1 MLAPVSLPSVPE
13 PVSAEERLRV
23 LQELEATL
31 AGLELE
37 GSPATLEAAAAL
49 RALLSVPSPL
59 AASTLAAAVITFHVH
74 LELGLRD
81 VASSLGRTARRRAMR
96 RADEV
101 AKHVEYL
108 RTQLAELPAVS
119 H

>member
-1 MLAPVSLPSVPE
+1 MLAGVSLPSVPE

-23 LQELEATL
+23 LQELE
-31 AGLELE
+31 
-37 GSPATLEAAAAL
+37 
-49 RALLSVPSPL
+49 
-59 AASTLAAAVITFHVH
+59 STLAAAVITFHVH

-81 VASSLGRTARRRAMR
+81 VASSLGRSAGRRAMR